1 MFATLL
7 WKVFFML
14 ILAFRGSLKQANKN
28 INLSPEKRENKKK
41 QSNDI
46 NGRESSPLPWRLEIT
61 LITFLYYIYLVEEG
75 KVLGPINN
83 LNIKKSKQ
91 NE

>member
-1 MFATLL
+1 
-7 WKVFFML
+7 ML

-46 NGRESSPLPWRLEIT
+46 NGREFTFALKIRDYFDYIFILHLSSGG
-61 LITFLYYIYLVEEG
+61 G
-75 KVLGPINN
+75 KSPGTD
-83 LNIKKSKQ
+83 
-91 NE
+91 

>member
-1 MFATLL
+1 M
-7 WKVFFML
+7 
-14 ILAFRGSLKQANKN
+14 ILMGERVHL
-28 INLSPEKRENKKK
+28 
-41 QSNDI
+41 
-46 NGRESSPLPWRLEIT
+46 LPWRLEIT

-91 NE
+91 NEIEIALRWSKLNHWNPQKDLSVASKSCLSFHTK